1 LRGSNFARRCGYTAG
16 AGAFITPETLNLH
29 KVVMS
34 SDKQDAP
41 PSRSSNSLVVDNAI
55 RLAFV
60 GLLAAWSLMLVGPFV
75 TVGIWGVVLA
85 VALYPVFAWL
95 RARFGGR
102 ATPAALLVTLVLLLV
117 VIGPASLLSTGLVE
131 NVQDLAAR
139 FAAGTLRIPPPGA
152 SVRDW
157 PLVGDQVF
165 QLWSLASTNLAEA
178 LSRLEPQLKALG
190 KIFLSAAAG
199 AGIGVLQ
206 FLASAIIAG
215 FLFAPAAHLVSGV
228 RAFAERVVGPRGDL
242 FVDLAGN
249 TLRNVARGVIGIS
262 LLQSL
267 LIGIGLLVAGVPGA
281 GLITFL
287 ALILGIV
294 QIGPGIVVLLAIVW
308 AWTTQDTLVA
318 LLFTVYMIPVTLLDN
333 VLKPIVMSR
342 GLTTPMLVIF
352 IGVIGGTLVHGLI
365 GLFIGPIV
373 LAVAYEL
380 LVVWVN
386 GEPPK
391 ADDSTGP
398 SEPAARA

>member
-1 LRGSNFARRCGYTAG
+1 
-16 AGAFITPETLNLH
+16 
-29 KVVMS
+29 MS

-228 RAFAERVVGPRGDL
+228 RAFAERIVGPRGDL

-249 TLRNVARGVIGIS
+249 TIRNVARGVIGIS